1 MNYLYLNNTSQ
12 QPMTHSFVFS
22 KRNEKIDWRRIA
34 AVDVDRVARDLDF
47 KVLQDNIEQ
56 ITLCNIDMEVDTR
69 AMDPNFTKLYKM
81 AQLIIEY
88 LLLCQDQITNQ
99 LFDYEQTKSKSTQD
113 QDEFHRE
120 LQKLKDELNLTKKES
135 KKRKK
140 MIETQQKMLM
150 AQHQNHHTCPVCT
163 HSFLSFDYLQAHI
176 HRRHPEHD
184 PDRRREHDVD
194 TEKEVQHLK
203 EELRN
208 KETELQLIK
217 MQKAVDEEKI
227 RERDENIRKL
237 KDEMQAIIQKLTIL
251 EEKYFTLRSSNQNQV
266 PSSNQPETG
275 IKELLKE
282 NKSLRTENE
291 QLKQSLQQ
299 AEHNFKKEEK
309 QKRRLERQNQN
320 LQQQINSLEENLRS
334 LKNASGDS
342 SRLSE
347 ELTQYRN
354 RYNEE
359 KNRRKQLED
368 QLNAANKQLAQLRNQ
383 PPPVN
388 DRKSPVP
395 PPRSSI
401 SPPPMPTPTRPT
413 TRPIQ
418 TTDIFL
424 PQFCPSVIRE
434 VNENPRFLVDF
445 RNNAKLQFNDELQQH
460 ENLNIH
466 ESDTRLSEGDYPSKM
481 KIVEQTRRNMQND
494 LPNFERIRREL
505 SQTVDKLT
513 HERLHTLPGSGTS
526 NRLSG
531 GKLVKFE
538 DESPR
543 HQQPS
548 SIKKPSTT
556 ISSKPKYDY
565 NNSSTNFRSDDEE
578 TATSESDDYYS
589 QPTRSVTSA
598 GIQPSPR
605 KAVPSSGISA
615 LTDVGMRPVPINNAK
630 TISAIVRPKST
641 LVNQQSESSE
651 DESLTIPVAQ
661 PKTRFPDQKPIEINS
676 KGQKPIISTRPKTVQ
691 PTHKTRN
698 DDDDDDSGS
707 SFTSVNEPN
716 PQQKISI
723 TNVPQNS
730 LRPLINTNTN
740 QNLSSGDISQH
751 TYDSL
756 WKSPGGKGPDVRRPL
771 TADSAKTSIMDSD
784 DDLDEEDSK

>member
-1 MNYLYLNNTSQ
+1 MQ
-12 QPMTHSFVFS
+12 
-22 KRNEKIDWRRIA
+22 
-34 AVDVDRVARDLDF
+34 
-47 KVLQDNIEQ
+47 
-56 ITLCNIDMEVDTR
+56 
-69 AMDPNFTKLYKM
+69 
-81 AQLIIEY
+81 
-88 LLLCQDQITNQ
+88 
-99 LFDYEQTKSKSTQD
+99 ST
-113 QDEFHRE
+113 
-120 LQKLKDELNLTKKES
+120 
-135 KKRKK
+135 
-140 MIETQQKMLM
+140 
-150 AQHQNHHTCPVCT
+150 
-163 HSFLSFDYLQAHI
+163 
-176 HRRHPEHD
+176 
-184 PDRRREHDVD
+184 
-194 TEKEVQHLK
+194 
-203 EELRN
+203 
-208 KETELQLIK
+208 
-217 MQKAVDEEKI
+217 
-227 RERDENIRKL
+227 
-237 KDEMQAIIQKLTIL
+237 IQKLTIL

-291 QLKQSLQQ
+291 QLKQSLQH
-299 AEHNFKKEEK
+299 AENNLKKEEK
-309 QKRRLERQNQN
+309 QKRRLERQNEN
-320 LQQQINSLEENLRS
+320 LRQQINSSEENLRS
-334 LKNASGDS
+334 LKSASGDS
-342 SRLSE
+342 SRLAE

-368 QLNAANKQLAQLRNQ
+368 QLDAANKQLAQLRNQ

-418 TTDIFL
+418 TAEIFL

-445 RNNAKLQFNDELQQH
+445 RNNVKRQFNDELKQH

-466 ESDTRLSEGDYPSKM
+466 ESDTRLSDSDYPSKI

-505 SQTVDKLT
+505 SQTVDKLA

-543 HQQPS
+543 YQQPS

-556 ISSKPKYDY
+556 IPSKPKYDY
-565 NNSSTNFRSDDEE
+565 NNSSTNFRSDDEKS
-578 TATSESDDYYS
+578 ATNESDDDYS
-589 QPTRSVTSA
+589 QPTRSVPSA

-605 KAVPSSGISA
+605 KTAPSSGISA
-615 LTDVGMRPVPINNAK
+615 LTGAGMRPVPINNTK

-641 LVNQQSESSE
+641 LVNQQSESE
-651 DESLTIPVAQ
+651 DESLTIPVVQ
-661 PKTRFPDQKPIEINS
+661 PKTRFSDQKPIEINS
-676 KGQKPIISTRPKTVQ
+676 KGQKSTISTLPKTVQ
-691 PTHKTRN
+691 PAHKTLVTQN
-698 DDDDDDSGS
+698 DDDSDSSLTSIDDL
-707 SFTSVNEPN
+707 N
-716 PQQKISI
+716 PQRKTSI
-723 TNVPQNS
+723 TNLPQNS

-740 QNLSSGDISQH
+740 QNLSSGDVSQY
-751 TYDSL
+751 TYDSI
-756 WKSPGGKGPDVRRPL
+756 WKAPVGKGSFLYLNV
-771 TADSAKTSIMDSD
+771 
-784 DDLDEEDSK
+784 